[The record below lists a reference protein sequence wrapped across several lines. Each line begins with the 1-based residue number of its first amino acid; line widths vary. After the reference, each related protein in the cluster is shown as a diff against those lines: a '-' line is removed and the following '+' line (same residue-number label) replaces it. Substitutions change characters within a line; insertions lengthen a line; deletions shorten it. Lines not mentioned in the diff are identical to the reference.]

1 VGAPLDE
8 RGTVPNTDSVLS
20 PQRRRSE
27 WKAALGPGCFRLLQ
41 SKRILTNTLALA
53 PANGVDVHAFEMS
66 RALAARG
73 HSVDVVAQRDGPLR
87 EQFASFARTVSVY
100 GDFLHPPLSLPQ
112 LRSPLTFVPWADRAV
127 RAVVRSRRLR
137 PDVIYANDQQALMWA
152 CATSHRPEV
161 PIVCHLHAQ
170 VGTPMGRQR
179 LLLARR
185 IDTFIVSSRFIRDDW
200 VAGGLPED
208 RIEVIPQAVET
219 SSYPRATDESRRFA
233 RRALGVPA
241 DAFVTLYLGRV
252 APEKGVDVLVRAWN
266 SLGLTPDEG
275 RLLIVGPPWPWS
287 YLEDLHRLASASCL
301 FMDIQTHVV
310 PLLHAADVLVLP
322 SRWEEPFGR
331 VIIEAM
337 ATGCPVIA
345 SRVGGIPEI
354 LIGDFASMLFGP
366 GRAEELAFKLGEI
379 RRGAGGALAAAGPAH
394 VQKNFALSSAADRVE
409 RILVQATPRG
419 WRASS

>member
-1 VGAPLDE
+1 
-8 RGTVPNTDSVLS
+8 
-20 PQRRRSE
+20 
-27 WKAALGPGCFRLLQ
+27 LLQ

-73 HSVDVVAQRDGPLR
+73 HRVDVVAQRDGPLR
-87 EQFASFARTVSVY
+87 DQYLSFASTVSVY

-112 LRSPLTFVPWADRAV
+112 LRSPGTLVPWADRAV

-152 CATSHRPEV
+152 CATSQRPEV
-161 PIVCHLHAQ
+161 AIVCHLHAQ

-185 IDTFIVSSRFIRDDW
+185 IDTFIAPTRFIRDDW

-208 RIEVIPQAVET
+208 RIEVIPQAVEA
-219 SSYPRATDESRRFA
+219 SSYPPATEESRRSA

-241 DAFVTLYLGRV
+241 DAFIALYLGRV
-252 APEKGVDVLVRAWN
+252 VPYKGVDVLVRAWN

-275 RLLIVGPPWPWS
+275 RLLIVGAPWPWS
-287 YLEDLHRLASASCL
+287 YLGDLNRMASASCR
-301 FMDIQTHVV
+301 FMDIQTQVV

-322 SRWEEPFGR
+322 SLWEEPFGR

-345 SRVGGIPEI
+345 SRTGGIPEI
-354 LIGDFASMLFGP
+354 LTGRFASMLFEP
-366 GRAEELAFKLGEI
+366 GRAEELASKLQEI
-379 RRGAGGALAAAGPAH
+379 RNGAGGALAAAGPAH
-394 VQKNFALSSAADRVE
+394 VRKYFALSSAADRVE
-409 RILVQATPRG
+409 EALVRARPRG
-419 WRASS
+419 WRAG

>member
-1 VGAPLDE
+1 VGLRDLPSAGGADCLSSPCPDRHADGTTAATPRPSDRHVHRLQQVHQGRLDC
-8 RGTVPNTDSVLS
+8 
-20 PQRRRSE
+20 RR
-27 WKAALGPGCFRLLQ
+27 
-41 SKRILTNTLALA
+41 
-53 PANGVDVHAFEMS
+53 
-66 RALAARG
+66 AARG
-73 HSVDVVAQRDGPLR
+73 SDRSDP
-87 EQFASFARTVSVY
+87 AR
-100 GDFLHPPLSLPQ
+100 
-112 LRSPLTFVPWADRAV
+112 
-127 RAVVRSRRLR
+127 
-137 PDVIYANDQQALMWA
+137 
-152 CATSHRPEV
+152 
-161 PIVCHLHAQ
+161 
-170 VGTPMGRQR
+170 
-179 LLLARR
+179 
-185 IDTFIVSSRFIRDDW
+185 
-200 VAGGLPED
+200 
-208 RIEVIPQAVET
+208 VET

-287 YLEDLHRLASASCL
+287 YLEDLHRLVSASCL
-301 FMDIQTHVV
+301 FMDLQTHVV

-354 LIGDFASMLFGP
+354 LTGDFASMLCEP
-366 GRAEELAFKLGEI
+366 GRAEELASKLGEI

-394 VQKNFALSSAADRVE
+394 VRKNFALSSAADRVE
-409 RILVQATPRG
+409 KILVQATPRG